1 MSEWKYIFELFFIH
15 RLHFLIQHILHQS
28 TNIYNDDGNDT
39 RVGRKG
45 CSDRDDSINY
55 EIIDASM

>member
-1 MSEWKYIFELFFIH
+1 M
-15 RLHFLIQHILHQS
+15 
-28 TNIYNDDGNDT
+28 YNDDGSDT